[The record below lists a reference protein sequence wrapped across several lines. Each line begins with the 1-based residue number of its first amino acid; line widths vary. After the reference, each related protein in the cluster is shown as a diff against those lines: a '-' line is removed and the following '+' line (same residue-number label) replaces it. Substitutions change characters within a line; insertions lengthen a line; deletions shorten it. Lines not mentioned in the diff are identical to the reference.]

1 LAINHG
7 QGHTIR
13 MNRKVLKLLGSGQWS
28 CGQQF
33 KLSSYPGEVGKHLL
47 CFRFCG
53 LLCVFWTPAPCASLP
68 NQGGEW
74 KHRNEYGNQSSGR
87 PWIFPQHLK
96 FIYWRIEFCG
106 DKYQFPSS
114 PNLVVKVKFEGRGT
128 FSACLFHGALINV
141 DWLIICVFLTWCT
154 LYCRSARGKSSISA
168 CKKEHSAN
176 KETLFAYFLAHQPT
190 IHPVSGGN
198 VKPPA
203 NSSRSLLHNPKD
215 LWRPSFFTP
224 PIFCCQS

>member
-1 LAINHG
+1 MARAALSEWIGKCSNSLVVVSGPVVSSLSWVH
-7 QGHTIR
+7 ILE
-13 MNRKVLKLLGSGQWS
+13 RKVNIYYAFGFVV
-28 CGQQF
+28 C
-33 KLSSYPGEVGKHLL
+33 
-47 CFRFCG
+47 
-53 LLCVFWTPAPCASLP
+53 CVYFWTPAPFASLP

-74 KHRNEYGNQSSGR
+74 KYRNEYGNQSSGR
-87 PWIFPQHLK
+87 PWIYPQHLK

-114 PNLVVKVKFEGRGT
+114 PNLVVKVKFEGRTT
-128 FSACLFHGALINV
+128 FLACLFYRALINV

-190 IHPVSGGN
+190 NHP
-198 VKPPA
+198 
-203 NSSRSLLHNPKD
+203 SSEWWK
-215 LWRPSFFTP
+215 
-224 PIFCCQS
+224 C